1 MGSRFR
7 NKLLPIF
14 VGAALI
20 VPMGLVLG
28 LASGVDAQSA
38 NPGSTQ
44 PDQLWS
50 YDPAG
55 DASINDVGI
64 DSRGRL
70 AAAVQGD
77 AQTGTQDDE
86 LFIWN
91 LARNP
96 EASEPTYGDDPTTG
110 TAGLDATGPEGLATV
125 AVEPGEDGE
134 PQYVAVGYGDG
145 NKDIYVYSS
154 RRGPESAQP
163 VTYDSEEDGNPPSG
177 DVVDLWFMSS
187 NWLVAQHAGD
197 GGSLTLLKR
206 DSGQTFEQRDKWPDD
221 GGTLQDADL
230 SGDGS
235 RIIAATSS
243 SSVGEPTTIEL
254 FVLQRDGDEFDR
266 ITNTESR
273 SRSSSSA
280 VVDLDQTGQYALLGT
295 GDNALFYY
303 RLQAAPTE
311 EPEPKNFSA
320 AWSARGS
327 SAVTAAELAPNG
339 KTFAAG
345 FDDGEIIV
353 YEQTELTDD
362 GPLAA
367 RAVESGY
374 DADGTVTALDF
385 AENGRQL
392 TALASSLYG
401 FHDRQFD
408 PNTDL
413 EPLWT
418 IPSITDVSV
427 SADGNRF
434 IASTDQT
441 VRAYQQSYEASIA
454 VDAPAQLEPGQK
466 TSIDVSINNTGS
478 TFDQYKLGTE
488 DVPSTWTAGFNQTE
502 VPLLPGES
510 AQVTLN
516 VTPDRTQAPT
526 NLTFAVT
533 AESQKSPEAKTAAKT
548 DVSVEIPVVR
558 AASISTDDERIESTR
573 GQTSVIPVEITNDG
587 NTDTSLRVSVDQER
601 DWSVAVAGQ
610 DGTSNSFQVPS
621 GDSQEV
627 EIGLLVPDSAAEGS
641 SNEVTIEVRAGA
653 TGSGD
658 SVTVTMLVEPSFGA
672 TVTGPADVI
681 EVQPDTEKTFT
692 IGVRNTGNTQDAYS
706 LKVYSN
712 ATNPEHVWRTTL
724 STTQLTV
731 ASGNNETV
739 DVTVNVPRGAVE
751 GEATDVTVVARSQTT
766 GDKADEATF
775 RVEVPEETEDSPLG
789 ILLVPTTLGLVA
801 LARRRL
807 D

>member
-7 NKLLPIF
+7 NTFLPIV

-28 LASGVDAQSA
+28 LTSGVDAQSA
-38 NPGSTQ
+38 DPGSTQ

-77 AQTGTQDDE
+77 AGAGTQDDE
-86 LFIWN
+86 VFLWN
-91 LARNP
+91 LARSP
-96 EASEPTYGDDPTTG
+96 EASEPTYSADPTTG
-110 TAGLDATGPEGLATV
+110 TAGLDATGPEGLSTV
-125 AVEPGEDGE
+125 AVEPGTEGE
-134 PQYVAVGYGDG
+134 PQYVAVGYGQG
-145 NKDIYVYSS
+145 NSDIYVYSS
-154 RRGPESAQP
+154 RRGPESAQQANFK
-163 VTYDSEEDGNPPSG
+163 EDTGPTG

-187 NWLVAQHAGD
+187 NWLVAQHNGD
-197 GGSLTLLKR
+197 GGSLTLFER
-206 DSGQTFEQRDKWPDD
+206 TQGQKFTQRDKWTGD
-221 GGTLQDADL
+221 GTLQDAAL
-230 SGDGS
+230 SGDGT
-235 RIIAATSS
+235 RLIAATSTGVS
-243 SSVGEPTTIEL
+243 SNTINLYVIERQGSGDTSEL
-254 FVLQRDGDEFDR
+254 KV
-266 ITNTESR
+266 ITNPESR
-273 SRSSSSA
+273 SRTSSAA
-280 VVDLDQTGQYALLGT
+280 VVDLDRTGQYALLGT

-303 RLQAAPTE
+303 RIQAVDGQDK
-311 EPEPKNFSA
+311 PKNFSA
-320 AWSARGS
+320 AWSARGA
-327 SAVTAAELAPNG
+327 SAVTAAELSPDG
-339 KTFAAG
+339 RTFAAG
-345 FDDGEIIV
+345 FDDGEIVV
-353 YEQTELTDD
+353 YEQTEITDD

-374 DADGTVTALDF
+374 NARGSVTELDF
-385 AENGRQL
+385 AADGRQL

-413 EPLWT
+413 EPLWR
-418 IPSITDVSV
+418 IPSITSVSV

-441 VRAYQQSYEASIA
+441 VRAYQQSYEARIA
-454 VDAPAQLEPGQK
+454 VDAPAELEPGQK

-488 DVPSTWTAGFNQTE
+488 DVPSTWTVGFNQTQ

-516 VTPDRTQAPT
+516 VTPDRTQEPT

-533 AESQKSPEAKTAAKT
+533 AESQKAPETKTAAKT

-558 AASISTDDERIESTR
+558 AASISADDGRIESTR

-601 DWSVAVAGQ
+601 DWAVAIAGQ
-610 DGTSNSFQVPS
+610 DGSSSSFQVPR

-627 EIGLLVPDSAAEGS
+627 EVGLLVPDSAAEGS
-641 SNEVTIEVRAGA
+641 SNEVTIEVRAGS

-681 EVQPDTEKTFT
+681 EAQPDSEKTFT
-692 IGVRNTGNTQDAYS
+692 IGVRNTGNTEDAYS

-712 ATNPEHVWRTTL
+712 ATNPEHVWRTSL

-731 ASGNNETV
+731 ASGSNETV

-751 GEATDVTVVARSQTT
+751 GEGTDVTVVARSQTT
-766 GDKADEATF
+766 GEKTDEATF

>member
-7 NKLLPIF
+7 NTFLPIV

-38 NPGSTQ
+38 DPGTTQ

-55 DASINDVGI
+55 DATINDVGI

-77 AQTGTQDDE
+77 AGAGNDDE
-86 LFIWN
+86 EVFVWN
-91 LARNP
+91 LARSP
-96 EASEPTYGDDPTTG
+96 ETSEPLYGADPTTG
-110 TAGLDATGPEGLATV
+110 TAGIDPTVPEDLNTV
-125 AVEPGEDGE
+125 AVEPAEDGE

-145 NKDIYVYSS
+145 NSDIYVYSS
-154 RRGPESAQP
+154 RRGPESAER
-163 VTYDSEEDGNPPSG
+163 VTYDTQNENDPSG
-177 DVVDLWFMSS
+177 DVAGLWFMSS
-187 NWLVAQHAGD
+187 NWLVAQHDGD

-206 DSGQTFEQRDKWPDD
+206 TSGQSFEQKDKWPKD

-254 FVLQRDGDEFDR
+254 FVLERDGDKFDR

-280 VVDLDQTGQYALLGT
+280 VVDLDRTGQYALLGT

-303 RLQAAPTE
+303 RLQTAPNE
-311 EPEPKNFSA
+311 EREPKNFSA

-327 SAVTAAELAPNG
+327 SAVTAAELSPDG

-345 FDDGEIIV
+345 FDDGEIVV

-374 DADGTVTALDF
+374 DADGAVTELDF

-401 FHDRQFD
+401 FHARQFD
-408 PNTDL
+408 PNTAL
-413 EPLWT
+413 EPLWR
-418 IPSITDVSV
+418 IPSITGVSV
-427 SADGNRF
+427 SADGNRL

-441 VRAYQQSYEASIA
+441 VRAYQQSYEASIS

-466 TSIDVSINNTGS
+466 TSIDVSVNNTGS

-488 DVPSTWTAGFNQTE
+488 DVPSTWTVGFNQTE
-502 VPLLPGES
+502 IPLLPGES

-533 AESQKSPEAKTAAKT
+533 AKSQKSPEAKTAAKT

-558 AASISTDDERIESTR
+558 AASISTDDGRIESTR

-601 DWSVAVAGQ
+601 EWSVAIAGQ
-610 DGTSNSFQVPS
+610 DGTSRSFQVPR

-627 EIGLLVPDSAAEGS
+627 EVGLLVPDSAAEGS
-641 SNEVTIEVRAGA
+641 SNEVTIEVRAGS

-706 LKVYSN
+706 LKVFSN

-731 ASGNNETV
+731 ASGSNETV

-766 GDKADEATF
+766 GEKADEATF

>member
-7 NKLLPIF
+7 NTFLPIF

-20 VPMGLVLG
+20 VPMGMVLG

-38 NPGSTQ
+38 DPGTTQ

-55 DASINDVGI
+55 DATINDVGI

-86 LFIWN
+86 LFIWD
-91 LARNP
+91 LARSP
-96 EASEPTYGDDPTTG
+96 EASEPTYGADPTTG

-145 NKDIYVYSS
+145 NSDIYVYSS
-154 RRGPESAQP
+154 RRGPESAQQARY
-163 VTYDSEEDGNPPSG
+163 TEDNEPSG

-187 NWLVAQHAGD
+187 NWLVAQHDGD
-197 GGSLTLLKR
+197 GGSLTLLER
-206 DSGQTFEQRDKWPDD
+206 TQGQKFTQRDKWTGD
-221 GGTLQDADL
+221 GTLQDTDL

-243 SSVGEPTTIEL
+243 SSVGEPTTINL
-254 FVLQRDGDEFDR
+254 FVLERNGDEFDR

-280 VVDLDQTGQYALLGT
+280 VVGLDRTGQYALLGT

-303 RLQAAPTE
+303 RIQAAPQE

-339 KTFAAG
+339 RTFAAG
-345 FDDGEIIV
+345 FDDGEIVV

-374 DADGTVTALDF
+374 DADGSVTELDF

-392 TALASSLYG
+392 IALGSSLYG

-418 IPSITDVSV
+418 IPSITGVSV
-427 SADGNRF
+427 SDDGNRF
-434 IASTDQT
+434 IASTEQT
-441 VRAYQQSYEASIA
+441 VRAYQQSYEASIS

-488 DVPSTWTAGFNQTE
+488 DVPSTWTVGFNQTE
-502 VPLLPGES
+502 IPLLPGES
-510 AQVTLN
+510 TQVTLN
-516 VTPDRTQAPT
+516 VTPDRTQEPT

-533 AESQKSPEAKTAAKT
+533 ATSQKAPESKTAAKT

-558 AASISTDDERIESTR
+558 AASISADDERIEATR
-573 GQTSVIPVEITNDG
+573 GQTSVIPVEISNDG
-587 NTDTSLRVSVDQER
+587 NTDTSLRVSVDQEE
-601 DWSVAVAGQ
+601 DWAVAIAGQ
-610 DGTSNSFQVPS
+610 DGTSRSFQVPS

-627 EIGLLVPDSAAEGS
+627 EVGLLVPDGAAEGS
-641 SNEVTIEVRAGA
+641 SNEVTIEVRAGS

-658 SVTVTMLVEPSFGA
+658 SVTVTLLVEPSFGA

-681 EVQPDTEKTFT
+681 EVQPDTEETFT
-692 IGVRNTGNTQDAYS
+692 VGVRNSGNTEDAYS

-731 ASGNNETV
+731 DAGSNQTV

-766 GDKADEATF
+766 GEKADEATF
-775 RVEVPEETEDSPLG
+775 RLEVPEETEDSPLG